1 MRAVGYI
8 RVSKVGCGADDLEST
23 VTTSRTS
30 SRHQLMSLKTALW
43 SVVIALLVY
52 GIVLYA
58 RGDFA

>member
-23 VTTSRTS
+23 V
-30 SRHQLMSLKTALW
+30 KTALW